1 MNGNERL
8 EAALDTGDSLL
19 LMPITMMA
27 AADHIG
33 VPYLK
38 YATDARVLA
47 QAQCSI
53 ATAYDFDHVSV
64 ISDPAVE
71 AADCGAK
78 VAYHPDQ
85 PPAIDEL
92 AAVLADKSVL
102 ADLTSP
108 DPGSSE
114 RMGNRIDGVRRLAE
128 QVGDERVVEG
138 WVEGPCAEAADLRGI
153 NRLMMDFFDDP
164 AFVRDLFE
172 FVIDLEIRFAIEQ
185 VAAGARI
192 IGIGDAAASLVGPS
206 IYSSFVYE
214 FEKRLV
220 DAVHAAGAVSRLHI
234 CGNITD
240 SLAAIG
246 TLGCGMIDLDS
257 MVSVAEARA
266 KTTET
271 QLLLGNIDPVR
282 VLRNGTP
289 ADVLRELAAC
299 RQQAGA
305 YYVVGA
311 GCEVPRDTPREN
323 IAALRQFA
331 RGT

>member
-8 EAALDTGDSLL
+8 DAALAGEDPLL

-33 VPYLK
+33 VPYLE
-38 YATDARVLA
+38 YATDSRILTR
-47 QAQCSI
+47 AQCAI
-53 ATAYDFDHVSV
+53 ADEYDFDHVSV

-71 AADCGAK
+71 AADCGAE

-92 AAVLADKSVL
+92 LAVLADKSVL
-102 ADLTSP
+102 PGLKSP

-128 QVGDERVVEG
+128 QVGSERVIEG

-164 AFVRDLFE
+164 TFVRDLFE
-172 FVIDLEIRFAIEQ
+172 FVIDLGIRFAEQ
-185 VAAGARI
+185 QIAAGARV
-192 IGIGDAAASLVGPS
+192 IGIGDAAASLIGPRL
-206 IYSSFVYE
+206 YSSFVFEY
-214 FEKRLV
+214 EKRLV

-240 SLAAIG
+240 SLKTVG

-266 KTTET
+266 QTHET
-271 QLLLGNIDPVR
+271 LLLLGNIDPVR

-289 ADVLRELAAC
+289 EDVLRELGSC
-299 RQQAGA
+299 REQAGA

-311 GCEVPRDTPREN
+311 GCEVPRDTPKEN
-323 IAALRQFA
+323 IAALRRFA